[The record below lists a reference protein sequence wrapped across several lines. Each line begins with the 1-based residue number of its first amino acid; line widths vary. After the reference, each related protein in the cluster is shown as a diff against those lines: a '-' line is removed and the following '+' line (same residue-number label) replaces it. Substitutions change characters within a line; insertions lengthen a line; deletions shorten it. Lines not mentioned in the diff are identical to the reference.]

1 MIRKAIVSDVQG
13 IQILFQELTGSLI
26 SANDVLNRIQFVQQS
41 TLDSLF
47 VYEDQKII
55 AGLLAFRI
63 RENIEENS
71 RFGEISVLVV
81 RPEFRKKGIGKEL
94 MEYAEHLAR
103 EQNCI
108 GTWLVSGFGREEKA
122 HTFYKSLGYQTTG
135 YRFVKHF
142 EKES

>member
-1 MIRKAIVSDVQG
+1 MIRKALVSDVQG

-81 RPEFRKKGIGKEL
+81 QPEFRKKGIGKEL
-94 MEYAEHLAR
+94 MEYAEHLAH
-103 EQNCI
+103 EQSCI

-122 HTFYKSLGYQTTG
+122 HTFYKSLGYETTG

-142 EKES
+142 GKE